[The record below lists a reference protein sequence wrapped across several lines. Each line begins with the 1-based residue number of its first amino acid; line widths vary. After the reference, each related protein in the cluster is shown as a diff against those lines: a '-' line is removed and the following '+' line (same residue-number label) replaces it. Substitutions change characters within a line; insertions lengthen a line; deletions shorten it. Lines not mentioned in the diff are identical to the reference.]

1 MHCSVNSFGCPR
13 CHKEFRSPKVLID
26 HIRTFHG
33 HGSAW
38 ICIMDSKDQIKFDST
53 RTKSKKKVA
62 DKHSSNKPR
71 IPEIKDP
78 STG

>member
-38 ICIMDSKDQIKFDST
+38 ICIMDSKDQTKFDST
-53 RTKSKKKVA
+53 KTKSKKKVA
-62 DKHSSNKPR
+62 DKCSSSKSR
-71 IPEIKDP
+71 MSETKD
-78 STG
+78 TAKG